1 MTTAIVF
8 VLSEYL
14 LPDASIGINHCI
26 AHGYDAKLVKD
37 DWKTAMEYLTE
48 GVADVLVVADEG
60 HLDPD
65 RTPRIEVV
73 SRQPSNDGPGGKRI
87 EIIRRGEE
95 A

>member
-14 LPDASIGINHCI
+14 LPDAGIGINHCI
-26 AHGYDAKLVKD
+26 AHGYEAQLVKD
-37 DWKTAMEYLTE
+37 DWKTAMEYLTD
-48 GVADVLVVADEG
+48 GKADVLVIPDEG

-73 SRQPSNDGPGGKRI
+73 SRQPSNRGPGGVRT
-87 EIIRRGEE
+87 EIIRRDEE